1 MIGSGA
7 GKTSRMQLDAADL
20 LPNRL
25 TAIAG
30 VLAREIEEP
39 VRALYALPTKDW
51 VVMQVLAVN
60 GAIPPAEIHR
70 VGGQNKP
77 QISRALKCLVDRELV
92 VRSPHPDDDRTF
104 LVSLTE
110 PGLAMYTDILKQMRR
125 RQADL
130 LKELPADEAG
140 NLRSLLKNLEGA
152 FGGQDIPAA
161 AMKT

>member
-1 MIGSGA
+1 MVGSGA
-7 GKTSRMQLDAADL
+7 GKTSRMQLNAADL

-60 GAIPPAEIHR
+60 GPLPPAEIHR

-77 QISRALKCLVDRELV
+77 QISRALKCLVDRGLV

-152 FGGQDIPAA
+152 FGGHDIPAA